1 MKPAAL
7 FYCQHSL
14 GIGHLTR
21 SFALVHALA
30 QRFRVVLLNG
40 GPLPPGVAVPQDI
53 EIIHL
58 PPLGIDARQ
67 RLVSRDPALP
77 LGEAQ
82 ARRRSLILEAFHACR
97 PALVLV
103 ELFPFGRKKFAG
115 ELLPLLRAAK
125 ASAWRATVACSLRDI
140 LVSARD
146 NQQRHDERARRL
158 AQRYF
163 DLVLVHADPAFAR
176 LEESFRPARPLRV
189 PVHYTGFV
197 VPAREAPRTE
207 RQRHVLVSAG
217 GGIVGYPLLAAAL
230 EAQRLLWPRHALAF
244 RLVAGPFLPE
254 PDWRALCEAAQGRE
268 GVELVRHV
276 PDLALEMRAA
286 AASISQCGYN
296 SALDIVVAGVP
307 ALVVPYAEAGENE
320 QTQRAAKLAALGALR
335 HLPPAELTPQRL
347 AAEVAALMSFA
358 PRPAAIDLDGA
369 ERSAQLLAKAA
380 ADTVSN
386 AASGTLLSR
395 AAA

>member
-1 MKPAAL
+1 VKPTAL

-21 SFALVHALA
+21 SFALVRALER
-30 QRFRVVLLNG
+30 RFRVVLLNG
-40 GPLPPGVAVPQDI
+40 GPLPAGVAVPENID
-53 EIIHL
+53 IIHL
-58 PPLGIDARQ
+58 PPLGVDAQQ
-67 RLVSRDPALP
+67 RLVSRDAGLP
-77 LGEAQ
+77 LAEAQ
-82 ARRRSLILEAFHACR
+82 ARRRALILEAFHACR
-97 PALVLV
+97 PALVLI

-125 ASAWRATVACSLRDI
+125 ASVSRPTVACSLRDI

-146 NQQRHDERARRL
+146 DQQRHDERARRL

-176 LEESFRPARPLRV
+176 LDESFRPARPLRV

-197 VPAREAPRTE
+197 VPAREASRTE

-230 EAQRLLWPRHALAF
+230 EAQRLLWPRHALPF

-254 PDWRALCEAAQGRE
+254 PDWRALCESARGRE

-276 PDLALEMRAA
+276 PDLALEMRRA
-286 AASISQCGYN
+286 AASVSQCGYN

-307 ALVVPYAEAGENE
+307 ALVVPYADAGENE
-320 QTQRAAKLAALGALR
+320 QTERAGKLAALGALR
-335 HLPPAELTPQRL
+335 HLPPAELNPQRL
-347 AAEVAALMSFA
+347 AAEIVALTSFT

-369 ERSAQLLAKAA
+369 ERSAQLLADAA
-380 ADTVSN
+380 VSV
-386 AASGTLLSR
+386 TPPSR

>member
-1 MKPAAL
+1 MKPTAL

-21 SFALVHALA
+21 SFALVRALER
-30 QRFRVVLLNG
+30 RFRVVLLNG
-40 GPLPPGVAVPQDI
+40 GPLPAGVAVPENVD
-53 EIIHL
+53 IIHL
-58 PPLGIDARQ
+58 PPLGVDAQQ
-67 RLVSRDPALP
+67 RLVSRDAGLS

-82 ARRRSLILEAFHACR
+82 ARRRALILEAFHACR
-97 PALVLV
+97 PALVLI

-125 ASAWRATVACSLRDI
+125 AAVSRPTVACSLRDI

-146 NQQRHDERARRL
+146 DQQRHDERARRL

-163 DLVLVHADPAFAR
+163 DLVLVHSDPAFAR

-197 VPAREAPRTE
+197 VPAREASRTE

-230 EAQRLLWPRHALAF
+230 EAQRLLWPRHALPF

-254 PDWRALCEAAQGRE
+254 PDWRALAEAARGRE

-276 PDLALEMRAA
+276 PDLALEMRRA
-286 AASISQCGYN
+286 AASVSQCGYN

-307 ALVVPYAEAGENE
+307 ALVVPYADAGENE
-320 QTQRAAKLAALGALR
+320 QTERAGKLAALGALR
-335 HLPPAELTPQRL
+335 HLPPAELNPQRL
-347 AAEVAALMSFA
+347 AAEIVALTSFT

-369 ERSAQLLAKAA
+369 ERSAQLIADAA
-380 ADTVSN
+380 VSVIP
-386 AASGTLLSR
+386 ASR

>member
-1 MKPAAL
+1 MKPTAL

-21 SFALVHALA
+21 SFALVRALGR
-30 QRFRVVLLNG
+30 RFRVVLLNG
-40 GPLPPGVAVPQDI
+40 GPLPAGVAVPENVD
-53 EIIHL
+53 IIHL
-58 PPLGIDARQ
+58 PPLGVDAQQ
-67 RLVSRDPALP
+67 RLVSRDAGLS

-82 ARRRSLILEAFHACR
+82 ARRRALILEAFHAWR
-97 PALVLV
+97 PALVLI

-125 ASAWRATVACSLRDI
+125 AAVSRPTVACSLRDI

-146 NQQRHDERARRL
+146 DQQRHDERARRL

-197 VPAREAPRTE
+197 VPAREASRTE

-230 EAQRLLWPRHALAF
+230 EAQRLLWPRHALPF

-254 PDWRALCEAAQGRE
+254 PDWRALCESARGRE

-276 PDLALEMRAA
+276 PDLALEMRRA
-286 AASISQCGYN
+286 AASVSQCGYN

-307 ALVVPYAEAGENE
+307 ALVVPYADAGENE
-320 QTQRAAKLAALGALR
+320 QTERAGKLAALGALR
-335 HLPPAELTPQRL
+335 HLPPAELTAQRL
-347 AAEVAALMSFA
+347 AAEIVALMSFT

-369 ERSAQLLAKAA
+369 ERSAQLLADAA
-380 ADTVSN
+380 VSV
-386 AASGTLLSR
+386 TPPSR